1 MRILHTSDWHLGRLF
16 HQISLVDEQRCAIE
30 QVLDYI
36 KNYQPD
42 VVIIAGDIYDRSVP
56 PASAISLFDDFV
68 DTCLSQLGVPIIA
81 ISGNHDGAERLGFA
95 SRQLATSGM
104 YLVTT
109 LEQMTQPIVL
119 DDEHGPVDFWAVPFH
134 DPAQVTDFTGEPQRD
149 YNHAHETLVNAL
161 KKANDRRS
169 VLVSHCYLDGANES
183 DSERPLSMGGADRV
197 DWQLFSDFDYTALGH
212 LHQPQYKGRENIRY
226 SGSLLKYSFSEQH
239 QRKSLTLVDMDADG
253 NCSIQLLPIQPRN
266 DLRVLKGTLEEIL
279 SKAKED
285 ARSNDY
291 VQVILTDDEA
301 LLNPMA
307 RVREHYPNVMELKKE
322 RFQVRQGE
330 QLAAAGE
337 QLKRSELDIFEDFF
351 SQVHHQQLNDEQ
363 RQQLE
368 AVLAQIADQE
378 RQS

>member
-16 HQISLVDEQRCAIE
+16 HQISLVDEQRFAIE

-36 KNYQPD
+36 KTYQPD

-81 ISGNHDGAERLGFA
+81 ISGNHDGVERLGFA

-134 DPAQVTDFTGEPQRD
+134 DPAQVADFTGEPQRD

-239 QRKSLTLVDMDADG
+239 QKKSLTLVDMDADG

-337 QLKRSELDIFEDFF
+337 QLKRSELDLFEDFF

>member
-36 KNYQPD
+36 KTYQPD

-134 DPAQVTDFTGEPQRD
+134 DPAQVADFTGEPQRD

-239 QRKSLTLVDMDADG
+239 QKKSLTLVDMDADG

-337 QLKRSELDIFEDFF
+337 QLKRSELDLFEDFF

>member
-36 KNYQPD
+36 KTYQPD

-134 DPAQVTDFTGEPQRD
+134 APAQVADFTGEPQRD

-161 KKANDRRS
+161 KKWRLRS
-169 VLVSHCYLDGANES
+169 SC
-183 DSERPLSMGGADRV
+183 LSI
-197 DWQLFSDFDYTALGH
+197 
-212 LHQPQYKGRENIRY
+212 N
-226 SGSLLKYSFSEQH
+226 
-239 QRKSLTLVDMDADG
+239 LTRT
-253 NCSIQLLPIQPRN
+253 CRF
-266 DLRVLKGTLEEIL
+266 GT
-279 SKAKED
+279 
-285 ARSNDY
+285 
-291 VQVILTDDEA
+291 
-301 LLNPMA
+301 
-307 RVREHYPNVMELKKE
+307 
-322 RFQVRQGE
+322 
-330 QLAAAGE
+330 
-337 QLKRSELDIFEDFF
+337 
-351 SQVHHQQLNDEQ
+351 
-363 RQQLE
+363 
-368 AVLAQIADQE
+368 
-378 RQS
+378 

>member
-36 KNYQPD
+36 KTYQPD

-134 DPAQVTDFTGEPQRD
+134 DPAQVADFTGEPQRD

-239 QRKSLTLVDMDADG
+239 QKKSLTLVDMDADG

>member
-36 KNYQPD
+36 KTYQPD

-134 DPAQVTDFTGEPQRD
+134 DPAQVADFTGEPQRD

-161 KKANDRRS
+161 KKTNDRRS

-239 QRKSLTLVDMDADG
+239 QKKSLTLVDMDADG

>member
-16 HQISLVDEQRCAIE
+16 HQVSLVDEQRCAIE

-36 KNYQPD
+36 KTYQPD

-68 DTCLSQLGVPIIA
+68 DACLSQLGVPIIA

-104 YLVTT
+104 YLITT

-134 DPAQVTDFTGEPQRD
+134 DPAQVADFTGEPQRD

-183 DSERPLSMGGADRV
+183 DSERPLSIGGADRV

-239 QRKSLTLVDMDADG
+239 QKKSLTLVDMDADG

>member
-16 HQISLVDEQRCAIE
+16 HQVSLVDEQRCAIE

-36 KNYQPD
+36 KTYQPD

-134 DPAQVTDFTGEPQRD
+134 DPAQVADFTGEPQRD
-149 YNHAHETLVNAL
+149 YNHAHETLVNVL

-183 DSERPLSMGGADRV
+183 DSERPLSIGGADRV

-239 QRKSLTLVDMDADG
+239 QKKSLTLVDMDADG

-337 QLKRSELDIFEDFF
+337 QLKRSELDLFEDFF

-368 AVLAQIADQE
+368 AVLAQIAEQE

>member
-16 HQISLVDEQRCAIE
+16 HQVSLVDEQRCAIE

-36 KNYQPD
+36 KTYQPD

-134 DPAQVTDFTGEPQRD
+134 DPAQVADFTGEPQRD
-149 YNHAHETLVNAL
+149 YNHAHETLVNVL

-183 DSERPLSMGGADRV
+183 DSERPLSIGGADRV

-239 QRKSLTLVDMDADG
+239 QKKSLTLVDMDADG

-291 VQVILTDDEA
+291 VQVILTDNEA

-337 QLKRSELDIFEDFF
+337 QLKRSELDLFEDFF

-368 AVLAQIADQE
+368 AVLAQIAEQE